1 MTILDTEHGTQPP
14 GSTCIGVDVGGTFTD
29 AILSDGTTVWRA
41 KAPST
46 PGDLGAGVLDACER
60 VAERAGTTLDALLP
74 SVARFGLGTTAV
86 TNAIASRTGRRLGLV
101 TTQGFEDLVPMA
113 RAMRTHVDGWL
124 TTPDSLVDRE
134 RIRGVRERV
143 DRTGTVLT
151 ALDPADVVAEVQWL
165 VDHHQIEGLTVS
177 FLWSCVNDAHESAA
191 VAAVRERFP
200 DLPLT
205 SGAELL
211 PVVKEF
217 ERTQFALLNAYTGG
231 ALDGVDTLAA
241 ELAARGLRVS
251 PLLVHSG
258 GGSISVA
265 EGRNVPATMAESGP
279 AAGVIAAQ
287 AICAAT
293 GVSNAVTGDVGG
305 TSFDVSFISDGVAS
319 RRSTGEL
326 MGIWTAL
333 PMIDINSIGTGG
345 GSIGWVDSLN
355 ILRVGPRSAGANPGP
370 ACYGRGGSE
379 PTVTD
384 ALVVLGYIDPAQFLG
399 GTMTLD
405 SDAAMAACETLAGQL
420 GMSAV
425 EAAWGIWEVAKSS
438 MTRALRARFAEQ
450 GVDQREF
457 SLITMGGCGALS
469 SAEIAHELGLR
480 GVVVPEL
487 ASVLSAFGAATSDV
501 RRERS
506 RAVSVLLPDGSDVL
520 AQTAKELADEVRADL
535 AADEVP
541 DEDVTIGLIADV
553 RFFRQHYE
561 LQIPWDGGLDEDG
574 QAALVKRFTSE
585 YVSRYGSGAV
595 STGAPVELV
604 TLRAYGLGAT
614 VRASLA
620 QYDDGPGGVPE
631 PSGERLIHLTR
642 GSEPTSVPTVVG
654 DTLQPGHRL
663 TGPAVIDAA
672 DTTIW
677 IPETFTATVDS
688 YRNLHLEA
696 AK

>member
-1 MTILDTEHGTQPP
+1 MTALDTT
-14 GSTCIGVDVGGTFTD
+14 SSATCIGVDVGGTFTD
-29 AILSDGTTVWRA
+29 AILSDGSTSWRA

-46 PGDLGAGVLDACER
+46 PGNLGAGVLEACER
-60 VAERAGTTLDALLP
+60 VAQRAGTTLDALLP

-86 TNAIASRTGRRLGLV
+86 TNTIASRTGRRLGLI
-101 TTQGFEDLVPMA
+101 TTEGFEDLVPMA
-113 RAMRTHVDGWL
+113 RAMRIHADGWL
-124 TTPDSLVDRE
+124 VTPDSLVDRE
-134 RIRGVRERV
+134 RIRGVAERI
-143 DRTGTVLT
+143 DRSGTVLT
-151 ALDPADVVAEVQWL
+151 ALDPAQAVTQARWL
-165 VDHHQIEGLTVS
+165 VDNHRIEGLTVS
-177 FLWSCVNDAHESAA
+177 FLWSCVNDDHESAA
-191 VAAVRERFP
+191 VAAIRAAFP
-200 DLPLT
+200 DLPVT
-205 SGAELL
+205 SGSDLL

-231 ALDGVDTLAA
+231 ALDGVDSLAA
-241 ELAARGLRVS
+241 ELADRGLRVA

-258 GGSISVA
+258 GGSITVA
-265 EGRNVPATMAESGP
+265 EGRRLPATMAESGP

-287 AICAAT
+287 AVCAAT
-293 GVSNAVTGDVGG
+293 GITKAVTGDVGG
-305 TSFDVSFISDGVAS
+305 TSFDVSFISDGVAA

-355 ILRVGPRSAGANPGP
+355 ILRVGPRSAGADPGP
-370 ACYGRGGSE
+370 ACYGRGGTA

-384 ALVVLGYIDPAQFLG
+384 ALVVLGYIDPGHFLG
-399 GTMTLD
+399 GEMTLD
-405 SDAAMAACETLAGQL
+405 SDAALQVCRELGERL
-420 GMSAV
+420 GMSAI

-469 SAEIAHELGLR
+469 SAEIARELGLR
-480 GVVVPEL
+480 GVVIPEL

-506 RAVSVLLPDGSDVL
+506 RAVSVLLPDDGAVL
-520 AQTAKELADEVRADL
+520 VQTAKELAEEVRADL

-541 DEDVTIGLIADV
+541 EKDMTIGLIADV

-561 LQIPWDGGLDEDG
+561 LQIPWHGELDEAG
-574 QAALVKRFTSE
+574 QADLVQRFTDE

-614 VRASLA
+614 VRATMTR
-620 QYDDGPGGVPE
+620 YDDGPGGAPRSAGSRRIHVGRVGE
-631 PSGERLIHLTR
+631 PDD
-642 GSEPTSVPTVVG
+642 VPTVLSRE
-654 DTLQPGHRL
+654 LQPGHRL
-663 TGPAVIDAA
+663 DGPAVIDAD

-677 IPETFTATVDS
+677 IPAGFTATVDS

-696 AK
+696 VK